1 MSQKVSILI
10 PTYNSS
16 KYIEECLYSVVNQDY
31 ENLEI
36 IVVDNESTDNTVE
49 LIKKFS
55 NQHPNFIID
64 SAPNIYK
71 NSSKEPIEKAYE
83 IMTGEYFTIIDSDD
97 FIKSDY
103 VSNNMRFINNSSE
116 KIHALQSIIF
126 GVNEHGGALQFKNHE
141 YLNMAELKNRL
152 LQYCCVNSP
161 TMFYHKDLLEGEILI
176 EKPDLY
182 SGACD
187 YDKFCRI
194 VDNDYFIHTSNQWF
208 GHYYRW
214 HSGQDS
220 VAVLNDSENYDLK
233 IQNFW
238 RQKWVK

>member
-16 KYIEECLYSVVNQDY
+16 QYIEECLYSVVKQDY
-31 ENLEI
+31 DNLEI

-49 LIKKFS
+49 LINKFS
-55 NQHPNFIID
+55 NYRSNFIID

-71 NSSKEPIEKAYE
+71 NSSKEPIEKAYG
-83 IMTGEYFTIIDSDD
+83 IMTGEYFTIVDSDD
-97 FIKSDY
+97 FLKKDY
-103 VSNNMRFINNSSE
+103 VSNNMRYINNSDE
-116 KIHALQSIIF
+116 KIHALQSMIF
-126 GVNEHGGALQFKNHE
+126 GVNEHGAALQLKNHD
-141 YLNMAELKNRL
+141 YKDMLELKEKL
-152 LQYCCVNSP
+152 LQYCCINSP
-161 TMFYHKDLLEGEILI
+161 TMFYHRELLKDDMLI
-176 EKPDLY
+176 ERPDLY

-194 VDNDYFIHTSNQWF
+194 VDNGNFIHTANQWF

-220 VAVLNDSENYDLK
+220 VAVINDSENYDLK

-238 RQKWVK
+238 REKWDK